1 MIDEDKL
8 MRMFKEV
15 HGDFESGACY
25 PEIDCDDMGD
35 PIGVRVMKHGNLC
48 WSQPLAEVVFEYLT
62 KDWEDE

>member
-15 HGDFESGACY
+15 HGEMSGACC
-25 PEIDCDDMGD
+25 PEIEYDDMGD

-48 WSQPLAEVVFEYLT
+48 WSQPLAEIVFEYLT
-62 KDWEDE
+62 KEWGDD